1 MKAQAISR
9 TIYQNSSF
17 RLRKYDFKNFLKVW
31 HYHPEVELIV
41 LLESTGTRFIGD
53 SIEKFAPGDIV
64 LTGKKLPHLWLN
76 DDIYFDE
83 KSTLRARC
91 YGFHFHEHFLDNIS
105 NIPEMQFVRKLFER
119 ANRGI
124 KFNLDDTDQFIADV
138 ETIYAKVEG
147 FQLIKVLEMLL
158 QLATVK
164 DFEYLASPG
173 FVTSFE
179 RKKDDKIFQV
189 YEYIRNNFRDHI
201 SLDKAA
207 ELANM
212 ESSSFSRYFKR
223 VHKKTLTRYVN
234 EIRIGYACKLLIEQ
248 KYNISEICYRSGYNN
263 VTHFNRKFKSFK
275 GVTPSQYIKLYTNID

>member
-17 RLRKYDFKNFLKVW
+17 RLREYDFKNFLKVW

-41 LLESTGTRFIGD
+41 MLESTGTRFIGD
-53 SIEKFAPGDIV
+53 SIEKFAPGDVV
-64 LTGKKLPHLWLN
+64 LIGKNLPHLWLN

-83 KSTLRARC
+83 ESTLRARC
-91 YGFHFHEHFLDNIS
+91 HGFHFHEHFLDNLS

-124 KFNLDDTDQFIADV
+124 KFKLDDTDQFILDV
-138 ETIYAKVEG
+138 ETIYAKNEG
-147 FQLIKVLEMLL
+147 FKLIKVLEMLL
-158 QLATVK
+158 QLATTK

-179 RKKDDKIFQV
+179 RKKDDKIFRV
-189 YEYIRNNFRDHI
+189 YEYIRNNFTDHI

-234 EIRIGYACKLLIEQ
+234 EIRIGYACKLLIQQ
-248 KYNISEICYRSGYNN
+248 KYNISEVCYKSGYNN

-275 GVTPSQYIKLYTNID
+275 GVTPSEYIQLYTNID

>member
-17 RLRKYDFKNFLKVW
+17 RLKEYDFKNFLKVW
-31 HYHPEVELIV
+31 HYHPEVELI
-41 LLESTGTRFIGD
+41 LILESTGTRFIGD
-53 SIEKFAPGDIV
+53 SIEKFGPGDVV
-64 LTGKKLPHLWLN
+64 LIGKNLPHLWLN

-83 KSTLRARC
+83 ESTLRARC
-91 YGFHFHEHFLDNIS
+91 HGFHFHEHFLDNIS
-105 NIPEMQFVRKLFER
+105 NIPEMQFVRKLFEE

-124 KFNLDDTDQFIADV
+124 KFNIDDTDLFIENV
-138 ETIYAKVEG
+138 ETIYAESEG
-147 FQLIKVLEMLL
+147 SKLIKVLEMLL
-158 QLATVK
+158 KLATTK
-164 DFEYLASPG
+164 YFEYLASPG

-179 RKKDDKIFQV
+179 RKKDDKIFRV
-189 YEYIRNNFRDHI
+189 YEYIRNNFRDQI

-248 KYNISEICYRSGYNN
+248 KYNISQVCYRSGYNN

-275 GVTPSQYIKLYTNID
+275 GVTPSQYIKLYSNID

>member
-17 RLRKYDFKNFLKVW
+17 RLREYDFKNFLKVW

-41 LLESTGTRFIGD
+41 MLKSTGTRFIGD
-53 SIEKFAPGDIV
+53 SIEKFVPGDVV
-64 LTGKKLPHLWLN
+64 LVGKNLPHQWLN

-83 KSTLRARC
+83 ESTLRARC
-91 YGFHFHEHFLDNIS
+91 HGFHFHEHFLDNLS

-138 ETIYAKVEG
+138 ETIYAKSEG
-147 FQLIKVLEMLL
+147 SKLIKVLEMLL
-158 QLATVK
+158 KLATTK
-164 DFEYLASPG
+164 DFKYLASPG

-179 RKKDDKIFQV
+179 RKKDDKIFRV
-189 YEYIRNNFRDHI
+189 YEYIRNNFKDHI

-234 EIRIGYACKLLIEQ
+234 EIRIGYACKLLIQQ
-248 KYNISEICYRSGYNN
+248 KYNISEVCYKSGYNN

-275 GVTPSQYIKLYTNID
+275 GVTPSEYIQLYTNID

>member
-17 RLRKYDFKNFLKVW
+17 RLKEYDFKNFLKVW
-31 HYHPEVELIV
+31 HYHPEVELI
-41 LLESTGTRFIGD
+41 LILESTGTRFIGD
-53 SIEKFAPGDIV
+53 SIEKFGPGDVV
-64 LTGKKLPHLWLN
+64 LIGKNLPHLWLN

-83 KSTLRARC
+83 ESTLRARC
-91 YGFHFHEHFLDNIS
+91 HGFHFHEHFLDNIS
-105 NIPEMQFVRKLFER
+105 KIPEMQFVRKLFEE

-124 KFNLDDTDQFIADV
+124 KFNIDDTDLFIENV
-138 ETIYAKVEG
+138 EAIYAESEG
-147 FQLIKVLEMLL
+147 SKLIKVLEMLL
-158 QLATVK
+158 KLATTK

-179 RKKDDKIFQV
+179 RKKDDKIFRV
-189 YEYIRNNFRDHI
+189 YEYIRNNFRDQI

-234 EIRIGYACKLLIEQ
+234 EIRIGYACKLLIQQ
-248 KYNISEICYRSGYNN
+248 KYNISEVCYRSGYNN